1 MMHNRNDSANSLS
14 NSSSL
19 SSISLHDSVEIY
31 RSLEEERAR
40 VEKANTDLHS
50 LVNNA
55 ERLIDDVLAYTSQS
69 TYTQGKGSK
78 KASVN
83 LAQVMKAM
91 LFHAEECGGLSGKR
105 YVASAVVACSSSNQT
120 KAPETKALA
129 SLGVT
134 WLTHLLFIC
143 TSLCAA
149 MVIH

>member
-55 ERLIDDVLAYTSQS
+55 ESIGVHFPEYVYSRERLE
-69 TYTQGKGSK
+69 KGVCESRP
-78 KASVN
+78 SHEG
-83 LAQVMKAM
+83 
-91 LFHAEECGGLSGKR
+91 HAFSR
-105 YVASAVVACSSSNQT
+105 
-120 KAPETKALA
+120 
-129 SLGVT
+129 
-134 WLTHLLFIC
+134 
-143 TSLCAA
+143 
-149 MVIH
+149 